1 MIDDLL
7 TEIAEAGWLVSNLY
21 QLDSNLWRVN
31 LRRPDIDGDY
41 CTDWAEAPTLASALA
56 ECMDKLHEAE
66 WFPERQTTV
75 SAAPKPEAQSFLQ
88 ALGFK
93 PKAQPI
99 LRRL

>member
-21 QLDSNLWRVN
+21 QLDGGLWRVN
-31 LRRPDIDGDY
+31 LRRPDTDGDY
-41 CTDWAEAPTLASALA
+41 CTDWFEAPTLAEALA
-56 ECMDKLHEAE
+56 ECMAKLHEAE
-66 WFPERQTTV
+66 WFANTQTTV
-75 SAAPKPEAQSFLQ
+75 SAAPKSETPSLLQ

-93 PKAQPI
+93 SKAQPV